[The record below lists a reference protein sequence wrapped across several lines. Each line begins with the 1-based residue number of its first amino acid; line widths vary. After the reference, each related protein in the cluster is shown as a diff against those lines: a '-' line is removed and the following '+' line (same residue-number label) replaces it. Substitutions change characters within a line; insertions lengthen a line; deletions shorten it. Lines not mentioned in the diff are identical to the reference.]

1 MADDLK
7 GKVATVEYLE
17 NGAERQLSQK
27 VEIQHNNPLSGL
39 SRAELHDQVEAF
51 CSKYGFEDRLETF
64 HKASMVAQRP
74 HDFESIDELSEDDK
88 HWLRREIT
96 SKYIMVRSNE
106 ARWLTSTDR
115 QMGSSLDNVYLHVS
129 IRLILIHLRIAS
141 PRAPYHLWIYHRR

>member
-27 VEIQHNNPLSGL
+27 VDIQHNNPLSGL
-39 SRAELHDQVEAF
+39 TRAELHDQVEVF
-51 CSKYGFEDRLETF
+51 CSKYGFEDKLDTF
-64 HKASMVAQRP
+64 HKAAMVAQTP

-96 SKYIMVRSNE
+96 SE
-106 ARWLTSTDR
+106 HTD
-115 QMGSSLDNVYLHVS
+115 VF
-129 IRLILIHLRIAS
+129 
-141 PRAPYHLWIYHRR
+141 